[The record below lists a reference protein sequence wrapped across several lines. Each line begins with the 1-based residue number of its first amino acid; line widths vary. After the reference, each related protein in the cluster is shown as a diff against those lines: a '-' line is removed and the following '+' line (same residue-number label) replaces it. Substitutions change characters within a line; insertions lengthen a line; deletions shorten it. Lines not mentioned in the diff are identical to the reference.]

1 MEGYISVLTRQS
13 VFKYLVQEGINNEG
27 KNWWYVEF
35 THNQLLPSGN
45 SDELTYSR
53 LIRSEK
59 IPESTYSKFTRGN
72 TSSAFALRQMWWI
85 YWRFIRKRKRCCIFI
100 RFASGQKLMVT
111 PKIISHTFDFIF
123 SLLLHYRVGRPLRN
137 CPNFGN
143 IFWYQHQN
151 IINILDCFH

>member
-1 MEGYISVLTRQS
+1 M
-13 VFKYLVQEGINNEG
+13 QEGINNEG
-27 KNWWYVEF
+27 KNWWCVEF

-45 SDELTYSR
+45 SDEFTYSR
-53 LIRSEK
+53 WIRSEK
-59 IPESTYSKFTRGN
+59 IPESTYSKFTRL
-72 TSSAFALRQMWWI
+72 ACLREHIISFCPQTNVMNLLEI
-85 YWRFIRKRKRCCIFI
+85 H
-100 RFASGQKLMVT
+100 QKAKTLLYIHQICLRAKADGVWSRVT